1 MAATRIVIDTDPGVD
16 DAVAILLALASPEV
30 EVLAL
35 TSVAGNVDVDQT
47 TRNARRLLDLA
58 GRPDVPVARGA
69 AGPLV
74 VAATYEDGHVHGHDG
89 LGDLTWEDPATPE
102 SPEHAV
108 DLIARLAR
116 EAPLTIVAIAPLTNV
131 ALLRARHPGIE
142 SRIERLVIMGG
153 ASFAGN
159 VTAAAEFNVWF
170 DPEAA
175 ASVLSGPW
183 PITLMPLDL
192 THQAWL
198 TDADLAYFA
207 GLGTEVGTRV
217 AGMLEPYASYHE
229 RWYGNR
235 DVIMHD
241 ATAVYE
247 LVVPGA
253 IATRGA
259 HLAVET
265 AGTLTRGM
273 TVIDRRAAH
282 AERPT
287 RVGEHLDRLAFAT
300 LVRERL
306 ARYPLAG

>member
-1 MAATRIVIDTDPGVD
+1 MARTRIVIDTDPGVD
-16 DAVAILLALASPEV
+16 DAVAILLALASE
-30 EVLAL
+30 ELDVLAL

-47 TRNARRLLDLA
+47 TRNARRLIDLA

-74 VAATYEDGHVHGHDG
+74 STARFEDGHVHGHDG
-89 LGDLTWEDPATPE
+89 LGDLTWDEPAAPE
-102 SPEHAV
+102 TGEHAV
-108 DLIARLAR
+108 DLIARRAR
-116 EAPLTIVAIAPLTNV
+116 EAPLTIVAIGPLTNL
-131 ALLRARHPGIE
+131 ALLRARYPGIE
-142 SRIERLVIMGG
+142 SAIERVVIMGG

-175 ASVLSGPW
+175 ASVLAGPW
-183 PITLMPLDL
+183 PITLLPLDL
-192 THQAWL
+192 THQATL
-198 TDADLAYFA
+198 TDVDLAYFA
-207 GLGTEVGTRV
+207 GLGTQVGTRV
-217 AGMLEPYASYHE
+217 AGMLEPYAAYHE
-229 RWYGNR
+229 RWHGNR

-247 LVVPGA
+247 VLVPGA
-253 IATRGA
+253 IASRGA

-265 AGTLTRGM
+265 GGTLTRGM
-273 TVIDRRAAH
+273 TVIDRRRAH

-287 RVGEHLDRLAFAT
+287 RVGEHLDREHFVA

-306 ARYPLAG
+306 ARYPLA